1 MKNIINIF
9 PAALAA
15 LLLAN
20 ACEKPVEKPL
30 PEPELIPTLA
40 VKSVTDSSVVIS
52 ASAGDVLDKSYYFN
66 VMTVAEY
73 EECGGDDA
81 ILAMGEQYIPE
92 IRRDLCYGD
101 NEREFAGLF
110 PETEYYV
117 YSFALSREGEAG
129 DTVVKESFTTPARV
143 YPEFKAEINADV
155 IRSFMMTVVFNVEDI
170 NELFTFVAIPSAEYD
185 KSSKDIDYLQQYFDA
200 IVESNLD
207 PDYGIDRATVLKAMI
222 YTGGGGIGNLM
233 YLTPDTKYE
242 VVLMR
247 MTEDGKVTGFISE
260 TLSTVKHVYSEASF
274 ECVFDKYYD
283 AAYLGYP
290 GNAAVPM
297 EFVKNDKAASWI
309 LAAYRADY
317 STEALLSDH
326 MAYSMVLVNENA
338 VTDVPSI
345 VYLLPWDTD
354 ITLLGFAMDNG
365 QNLGEVV
372 RTKMRLTKDGASDIH
387 DYLLPEDAT
396 FAVMSPKKEVRS
408 VFVPKISYSL

>member
-1 MKNIINIF
+1 
-9 PAALAA
+9 
-15 LLLAN
+15 
-20 ACEKPVEKPL
+20 
-30 PEPELIPTLA
+30 
-40 VKSVTDSSVVIS
+40 
-52 ASAGDVLDKSYYFN
+52 
-66 VMTVAEY
+66 
-73 EECGGDDA
+73 
-81 ILAMGEQYIPE
+81 
-92 IRRDLCYGD
+92 
-101 NEREFAGLF
+101 
-110 PETEYYV
+110 
-117 YSFALSREGEAG
+117 
-129 DTVVKESFTTPARV
+129 
-143 YPEFKAEINADV
+143 
-155 IRSFMMTVVFNVEDI
+155 
-170 NELFTFVAIPSAEYD
+170 
-185 KSSKDIDYLQQYFDA
+185 
-200 IVESNLD
+200 
-207 PDYGIDRATVLKAMI
+207 
-222 YTGGGGIGNLM
+222 M

-317 STEALLSDH
+317 STEALLPDH

-354 ITLLGFAMDNG
+354 ITLFGFAMDNG
-365 QNLGEVV
+365 QNLGKVV

-408 VFVPKISYSL
+408 VFVPKIFYSL

>member
-15 LLLAN
+15 LLLAT

-30 PEPELIPTLA
+30 PKPELIPTLA

-73 EECGGDDA
+73 EECGGDEA
-81 ILAMGEQYIPE
+81 ILAMGEEYIPE

-101 NEREFAGLF
+101 NEREFAGLS

-129 DTVVKESFTTPARV
+129 DSVVKESFTTPARV
-143 YPEFKAEINADV
+143 YPEFKAEISADV
-155 IRSFMMTVVFNVEDI
+155 IRSFMMTVVFNVEDV

-185 KSSKDIDYLQQYFDA
+185 KSSKDIEYLQQYFDA

-233 YLTPDTKYE
+233 YLAPDTKYE

-247 MTEDGKVTGFISE
+247 MTEEGSVTGFVSK
-260 TLSTVKHVYSEASF
+260 TLSTAKHVYSDASF
-274 ECVFDKYYD
+274 EYRYGKYYD

-297 EFVKNDKAASWI
+297 EFVRNDRAVSWI

-317 STEALLSDH
+317 STEGLLPDY
-326 MAYSMVLVNENA
+326 MAYSMVIVNQNA
-338 VTDVPSI
+338 VADIASI
-345 VYLLPWDTD
+345 VYLLPWDMD
-354 ITLLGFAMDNG
+354 ITLLGFAMDSG
-365 QNLGEVV
+365 QNLGKVV
-372 RTKMRLTKDGASDIH
+372 RAKMHLTKEGASDIH
-387 DYLLPEDAT
+387 DYLLPDDAV
-396 FAVMSPKKEVRS
+396 FAVMSPKADIRS
-408 VFVPKISYSL
+408 SFVSKLFYCR